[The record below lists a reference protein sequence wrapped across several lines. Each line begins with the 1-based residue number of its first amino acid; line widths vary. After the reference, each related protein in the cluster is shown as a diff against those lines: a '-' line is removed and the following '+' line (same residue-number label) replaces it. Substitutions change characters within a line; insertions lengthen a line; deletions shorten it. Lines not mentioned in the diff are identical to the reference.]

1 MRGGERVKALIRRFV
16 QVLVS
21 DGGGATEFVAGELF
35 LPGEVSV
42 FYRERN
48 SHLFVPWL
56 YSSIPGL
63 RAMINSPTK
72 AEGGLY
78 DTHKRDPHYADASS
92 SPLWELVSAILFL
105 SEQPKFDIFLSTLL
119 LNHYH
124 PAISL
129 SAQQR
134 LSSQPL
140 KASADLS

>member
-1 MRGGERVKALIRRFV
+1 MYLSLSFKSVKVDAGVHSGKRVKALIRRFV

-21 DGGGATEFVAGELF
+21 GGGATEFVAGGLF
-35 LPGEVSV
+35 LLGEVSV

-78 DTHKRDPHYADASS
+78 DAHKRDPTTHM
-92 SPLWELVSAILFL
+92 PRPRLCGNLLVPFFSCSID
-105 SEQPKFDIFLSTLL
+105 P
-119 LNHYH
+119 
-124 PAISL
+124 SL
-129 SAQQR
+129 IYVYRPSY
-134 LSSQPL
+134 
-140 KASADLS
+140 

>member
-1 MRGGERVKALIRRFV
+1 MHGGERVKALIRRFV
-16 QVLVS
+16 QVSVVS
-21 DGGGATEFVAGELF
+21 CDGATEFVAGGLF
-35 LPGEVSV
+35 LLGEVSV
-42 FYRERN
+42 FNSERN
-48 SHLFVPWL
+48 SHLFVSWL
-56 YSSIPGL
+56 YSSIPNI

-78 DTHKRDPHYADASS
+78 DAHKRDPHYADASS

-105 SEQPKFDIFLSTLL
+105 FNQPEFDIFLLTLL

-129 SAQQR
+129 PAQQR
-134 LSSQPL
+134 LSSQSL